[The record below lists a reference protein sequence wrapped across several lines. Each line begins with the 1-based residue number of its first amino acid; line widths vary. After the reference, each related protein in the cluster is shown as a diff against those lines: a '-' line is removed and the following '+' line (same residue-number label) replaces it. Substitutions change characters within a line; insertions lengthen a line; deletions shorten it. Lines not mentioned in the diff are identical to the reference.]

1 MVWLVLR
8 KHFVPGF
15 HTKQRIHFM
24 RILLAVDQS
33 KDSKGVIRLLQ
44 KLKWPAGSTLNLLH
58 VTALGDAMATAG
70 SSRLPKKQR
79 DDSEKLSPAVQSELH
94 RLEEQLASDTL
105 QVQSMV
111 LSGVPGKEILGVI
124 QKKKIDLVV
133 VGSRGLSRISGL
145 LLGSVSAWV
154 LNDSRCSA
162 LIGRPT
168 SHKTKSSSSLKVL
181 LAIDGSQD
189 SWKAVKFLKEIE
201 LPAGST
207 VTLLHVVRK
216 HVYET
221 EQCVDRGEKSQ
232 TEFAKLV
239 KQLCHDR
246 GALGVDLLK
255 QTRKELDSLQF
266 TIRERIAFGHE
277 AQEILKTAKQQKVDL
292 VLMGS
297 KGISGLRRLLMGS
310 VAQTVS
316 QHAPCSVLIVRSSKK
331 P

>member
-1 MVWLVLR
+1 
-8 KHFVPGF
+8 
-15 HTKQRIHFM
+15 M

-33 KDSKGVIRLLQ
+33 KDSRIVIRLLQ
-44 KLKWPAGSTLNLLH
+44 RLKWPAGSTLIMLH
-58 VTALGDAMATAG
+58 VTTLSKEMSTV
-70 SSRLPKKQR
+70 SLSRLPKKKF
-79 DDSEKLSPAVQSELH
+79 DDSEKLPMVVHAELH
-94 RLEEQLASDTL
+94 RLEKQLVSDTL
-105 QVQSMV
+105 RVQSMV
-111 LSGVPGKEILGVI
+111 SNGVPGQEILRVI
-124 QKKKIDLVV
+124 QNKKIDLVV
-133 VGSRGLSRISGL
+133 VGARGLSRISGL

-154 LNDSRCSA
+154 LNDARCSA

-181 LAIDGSQD
+181 LATDGSQD
-189 SWKAVKFLKEIE
+189 SWKAVEFLKEIE

-239 KQLCHDR
+239 KGLCRDR
-246 GALGVDLLK
+246 GAVGVDLLK
-255 QTRKELDSLQF
+255 QTHKELDSLHL
-266 TIRERIAFGHE
+266 TIRERMALGHE
-277 AQEILKTAKQQKVDL
+277 AQEILKTAKQQKIDL

-316 QHAPCSVLIVRSSKK
+316 QHAPCSVLVVRSSKK
-331 P
+331 S